1 VEEHHLT
8 KDEQFDLDLLYDAI
22 WYQQW
27 VLEAF
32 GPIGGTIVE
41 VGAGNGNFTRWIAQR
56 TKRVLAVEP
65 HPELADRI
73 ERHAIPGV
81 ELIRSRVEPLVGTI
95 QADVAVSMNVLEH
108 IEDDAAA
115 LRAIKE
121 LVKPGGKIAILV
133 PAHKALY
140 GKLDERYHH
149 LRRYSRRDVRE
160 LFRKAGVELETV
172 RYFNP
177 VGAIGWLVFVR
188 WMRRTRLT
196 RAGVVLTEKVGV
208 PVGRFLERF
217 GVHPFGQSVIGV
229 GRRPSAG

>member
-1 VEEHHLT
+1 
-8 KDEQFDLDLLYDAI
+8 
-22 WYQQW
+22 
-27 VLEAF
+27 
-32 GPIGGTIVE
+32 
-41 VGAGNGNFTRWIAQR
+41 
-56 TKRVLAVEP
+56 
-65 HPELADRI
+65 
-73 ERHAIPGV
+73 
-81 ELIRSRVEPLVGTI
+81 
-95 QADVAVSMNVLEH
+95 M
-108 IEDDAAA
+108 
-115 LRAIKE
+115 
-121 LVKPGGKIAILV
+121 KPGGKVAILV

-160 LFRKAGVELETV
+160 LFRKAGVELEMV

-188 WMRRTRLT
+188 LMRRTRLT

-217 GVHPFGQSVIGV
+217 GIHPFGQSVIGV